1 MGICPSHWQ
10 FDDKPCFLARI
21 GFFSVKRTCKKS
33 WCDYYYPISQLL
45 LLRLGEIV
53 ILRFVG
59 HFFVTFMSRSAV
71 TITLDPCEQALLE
84 KITRQLT
91 VPEYK
96 KQRVRAVLAAATGQQ
111 NKDIAKQIELNRN
124 EVGKWRKRWATQHP
138 LWQQSDVKL
147 RPEMDAKLVLHWL
160 ADQKGRGRK
169 NEITLEQ
176 RAKVRFIYAPKHCS
190 WLNQIEIW
198 FSGLSRRVLSR
209 GNVDSVASLQKKIL
223 NDIAF
228 YNQTAKPMKWKY
240 ERQKNISNSI

>member
-1 MGICPSHWQ
+1 L
-10 FDDKPCFLARI
+10 F
-21 GFFSVKRTCKKS
+21 
-33 WCDYYYPISQLL
+33 
-45 LLRLGEIV
+45 RLGEIV

-124 EVGKWRKRWATQHP
+124 EVGKWRKRWATQHQ

-147 RPEMDAKLVLHWL
+147 RPKMDAKLVLHWL

-176 RAKVRFIYAPKHCS
+176 RAKVA
-190 WLNQIEIW
+190 
-198 FSGLSRRVLSR
+198 GLAQETPEQYGIPVTHWTLDHLVAVSIQRGIIDKISRV
-209 GNVDSVASLQKKIL
+209 SVHRILKKTTCRPIGV
-223 NDIAF
+223 A
-228 YNQTAKPMKWKY
+228 TG
-240 ERQKNISNSI
+240 